1 MQRRRSFLR
10 HGAGLLFASAAGAA
24 WPQAPLRIALGE
36 PAYLPLYD
44 PGGHDGEGV
53 FVDVFRELLERR
65 MGLTLAF
72 GMFPWA
78 RAQVLVQAG
87 QQDAICTLVTP
98 ARMDYAICSR
108 EAVVSL
114 PNRLFVRADNPL
126 LPRLREVRTLEALR
140 SIHPLVLGYI
150 GNDWVRQT
158 FAGMRVDMSGDFDSA
173 VRKLA
178 AGRGDVLVDDAYSV
192 RRALDK
198 LEDGKRVLMLD
209 TNFAVTDYHLLIG
222 RHSSYVGIMAA
233 FDSHLA
239 HLKKEDGYRH
249 ILQRYGV
256 AL

>member
-1 MQRRRSFLR
+1 MHRRRSFLR
-10 HGAGLLFASAAGAA
+10 HGAGLFFASLAGRA
-24 WPQAPLRIALGE
+24 WTQAPLRIALGE

-53 FVDVFRELLERR
+53 FIDVFRELLARR
-65 MGLTLAF
+65 MGVALAF

-78 RAQVLVQAG
+78 RAQVLVEAG
-87 QQDAICTLVTP
+87 QQDAICTLPTP
-98 ARMDYAICSR
+98 ARREYAVCSR

-114 PNRLFVRADNPL
+114 PNRLFVHADNPL
-126 LPRLREVRTLEALR
+126 LPRLRDVHSVEALR
-140 SIHPLVLGYI
+140 GIHPLVLGYI
-150 GNDWVRQT
+150 GNDWARQT

-178 AGRGDVLVDDAYSV
+178 AGRGDVMIDDAYSV

-198 LEDGKRVLMLD
+198 LEGGGRVLMLD
-209 TNFAVTDYHLLIG
+209 TNFAMTDYHLLIG
-222 RHSSYVGIMAA
+222 KRSPYAGIMDA
-233 FDSHLA
+233 FDGHLSRFR
-239 HLKKEDGYRH
+239 KEEQYRR